1 MLTELMPPPVRSPRS
16 TRADSTREALLS
28 AAEQLIAERG
38 VEAVTHRQIVEAAGQ
53 GNNAAVAYHFGTKKE
68 LVRAIEAS
76 HAGHIEELRTA
87 RVADTDDSAGLRDW
101 VGCLVQP
108 LTDHLASLPAP
119 TWYARFAAQVMTDPT
134 YRRVVTKSALESE
147 SLRHVIDRIGH
158 GIPELPRHVRSERNI
173 MMRTVL
179 MYTCAEIERGFAD
192 DGNGP
197 RPDWPRAGRSLVDA
211 IAGLWQAPVS
221 DR

>member
-1 MLTELMPPPVRSPRS
+1 MLTGVMPSSVRSPRS
-16 TRADSTREALLS
+16 ARADSTREALLA
-28 AAEQLIAERG
+28 AAERLIAERG

-68 LVRAIEAS
+68 LVSAIEAS

-87 RVADTDDSAGLRDW
+87 RIVGTGDSVALRDW

-108 LTDHLASLPAP
+108 LTDHLASLPGP

-134 YRRVVTKSALESE
+134 YRRVVTTSALESE
-147 SLRHVIDRIGH
+147 SLRHVIDRIGR
-158 GIPELPRHVRSERNI
+158 GIPELPKHVRAERNI
-173 MMRTVL
+173 MMRTML

-192 DGNGP
+192 GGKQP
-197 RPDWPRAGRSLVDA
+197 RPDWPGAGQGLVDA
-211 IAGLWQAPVS
+211 IAGLWQAPVT